1 MLDRLDRAWR
11 ALATGLCFAVFG
23 VGSVLLGA
31 VVFPLLR
38 LVLRARE
45 RRVAAARGVIR
56 ALFRGFVAMMRAT
69 GVVTVEVRGLERLQ
83 GGGRLILANHPT
95 LIDVVVLMAL
105 VERGDC
111 VVKGALG
118 RNPIT
123 RGPVRAAGFVFND
136 DGGEELVA
144 DCLRSLRTG
153 NNLIIFPEGTR
164 SSRTEPMRLQRG
176 AARVAVHGGLDITPV
191 RIRCTPVALA
201 KGDKWYRAPLCRPH
215 FRLEVDAPIAVTPFI
230 AGAANPALAARHLTR
245 HLTDYFSKEH
255 ELASA

>member
-1 MLDRLDRAWR
+1 VSERLDRAWR
-11 ALATGLCFAVFG
+11 VFATGLCFTIFG
-23 VGSVLLGA
+23 IGSVLLGA

-38 LVLRARE
+38 LVVWQPE
-45 RRVAAARGVIR
+45 RRVRLSRRVIR
-56 ALFRGFVAMMRAT
+56 TTFRLFVAMMRAT
-69 GVVTVEVRGLERLQ
+69 GVISVEVHGVERLG

-95 LIDVVVLMAL
+95 LIDVVLLMAL
-105 VERGDC
+105 VDRSDC

-136 DGGEELVA
+136 DGGEELLE
-144 DCLRSLRTG
+144 DCVRSIRRG

-164 SSRTEPMRLQRG
+164 SSRTEPLRLQRG
-176 AARVAVHGGLDITPV
+176 AARVAVHGKMDITPV
-191 RIRCTPVALA
+191 RIRCSPATLR
-201 KGDKWYRAPLCRPH
+201 KGEKWYQVPARRAH
-215 FRLEVDAPIAVTPFI
+215 FRIEVDETIAVSPFI
-230 AGAANPALAARHLTR
+230 ASAANSALAARHLNA